1 MFRFIQLVCIL
12 HSGLLRDIFLEY
24 TIPTV
29 ITLTTGN
36 KKKKQQKKN
45 ELKYHFSFKN
55 VTCFIK
61 YLVQSIHKTKF
72 KSLLIK

>member
-12 HSGLLRDIFLEY
+12 HSGLLRDIILEY

-36 KKKKQQKKN
+36 KKKKTKKN

>member
-36 KKKKQQKKN
+36 KKKNNKKN

-61 YLVQSIHKTKF
+61 YLVQSIHKTNF